1 MRTYHL
7 YLIDSDIAKAYFGRE
22 AKLFDLFSRFA
33 CSCSLSE
40 KKILYKQIKFITKPL
55 QMLKLNHRIEQKLK
69 HNPYY
74 IQEQAAHILRIPS
87 SEEFGTLTIKSQY
100 ARIDTNKSFEIE
112 TTFFEILRR
121 EEATLL
127 AMDYKANRYGWLNPI
142 KQERKY
148 V

>member
-1 MRTYHL
+1 VRTYHL
-7 YLIDSDIAKAYFGRE
+7 YLIDSDIAKEYFGRE
-22 AKLFDLFSRFA
+22 AMLFDLFWRFA
-33 CSCSLSE
+33 CSRSLNE

-55 QMLKLNHRIEQKLK
+55 QTLKLNHRVEQKLK
-69 HNPYY
+69 NDPYY
-74 IQEQAAHILRIPS
+74 IQEHAVHIIRIPA

-100 ARIDTNKSFEIE
+100 ARIETNKSFEVE

-121 EEATLL
+121 EEATFL
-127 AMDYKANRYGWLNPI
+127 AMDYETNRYGWLNPI